1 MDAKQVWRA
10 ALGELQVSLSPA
22 NFETW
27 LRDTQLVDVDEQR
40 FRIAVPNGFAKD
52 WLESRYRS
60 LISQT
65 LARIVG
71 YSVQVEFVIGSSAT
85 GDGGA
90 APGPM
95 DGAQAP
101 STNGR
106 DGAGQQV
113 RLEPTRVGGEGGTSY
128 INPRYTFA
136 NFIVGSAN
144 RLAHAAS
151 LSVAERPGHAY
162 NPLFL
167 YGGVG
172 LGKTHL
178 MHAIGN
184 QVTAKFPRKRVVYAT
199 SEKFTNEFIASIQ
212 QGKIDEF
219 RARYRRIDL
228 LLIDDIQFI
237 ADKER
242 TQEEFFHTFNA
253 IHEDG
258 KQIVLSSDRPPKAI
272 LTLEERLRSRFEWGL
287 IADLTAPDLETRIAI
302 LRSKA
307 EEGAVPITSDVIEFI
322 ARKVVSNIRELEGAL
337 NRIVAYA
344 SMGAMPISIELAQ
357 AVLSNVLYNPKKR
370 QVTPERIA
378 RVVSEYYSVP
388 MDALQGQKRDKAI
401 VVPRQIA
408 MFLMREE
415 TDVSLLRD
423 RRRARRSRSLHR
435 PPRVREDQP
444 RGRRQRRAAP
454 RDRGRAGAHLR
465 RLTRVGVWT
474 PGRTSC
480 RDRTRDRGNAP
491 ASHRTGRWRRL

>member
-22 NFETW
+22 NYETW
-27 LRDTQLVDVDEQR
+27 LRDTQLIDVDDQR

-52 WLESRYRS
+52 WLETRYRS

-71 YSVQVEFVIGSSAT
+71 YSVQVEFHIGAT
-85 GDGGA
+85 NAIQDDATDASDPAPLAPA
-90 APGPM
+90 APV
-95 DGAQAP
+95 
-101 STNGR
+101 R
-106 DGAGQQV
+106 QQV
-113 RLEPTRVGGEGGTSY
+113 RVEPTRVGGDGGATF
-128 INPRYTFA
+128 INPRYTFG

-184 QVTAKFPRKRVVYAT
+184 QVVARFPRKRVVYAT
-199 SEKFTNEFIASIQ
+199 SEKFTNEFITSIQ
-212 QGKIDEF
+212 QGRIDEF

-302 LRSKA
+302 LRAKA
-307 EEGAVPITSDVIEFI
+307 EEGSVAITSDVIEFI

-337 NRIVAYA
+337 NRIVAFA
-344 SMGAMPISIELAQ
+344 SMGATSISIELAQ

-378 RVVSEYYSVP
+378 RAVSDYYSVP
-388 MDALQGQKRDKAI
+388 MDVLQGQKRDKAI
-401 VVPRQIA
+401 VMPRQIA
-408 MFLMREE
+408 MFLMRAE
-415 TDVSLLRD
+415 TDVSLLRIGAELGGRD
-423 RRRARRSRSLHR
+423 HSTVLHACDKITREVANNDDLRREIAA
-435 PPRVREDQP
+435 VRELIYAD
-444 RGRRQRRAAP
+444 
-454 RDRGRAGAHLR
+454 
-465 RLTRVGVWT
+465 
-474 PGRTSC
+474 
-480 RDRTRDRGNAP
+480 
-491 ASHRTGRWRRL
+491 

>member
-27 LRDTQLVDVDEQR
+27 LRDTHLVEVDDQR

-52 WLESRYRS
+52 WLDTRYRS

-65 LARIVG
+65 LARVVG
-71 YSVQVEFVIGSSAT
+71 YSVQVEFVVAT
-85 GDGGA
+85 TGEALVQAATA
-90 APGPM
+90 APQP
-95 DGAQAP
+95 
-101 STNGR
+101 
-106 DGAGQQV
+106 V
-113 RLEPTRVGGEGGTSY
+113 RLETTRVGAPEGPAGGATYLNS
-128 INPRYTFA
+128 RYTFS

-184 QVTAKFPRKRVVYAT
+184 AVAARFPRKRVAYAT
-199 SEKFTNEFIASIQ
+199 SEKFTNEFITSIQ
-212 QGKIDEF
+212 QGKIDDF

-302 LRSKA
+302 LRAKA
-307 EEGAVPITSDVIEFI
+307 EEQGTPITGDVIEFI

-344 SMGAMPISIELAQ
+344 SMGTQPISIELAQ

-378 RVVSEYYSVP
+378 KAVSDYYGVA
-388 MDALQGQKRDKAI
+388 MEQLQGQKREKGI

-408 MFLMREE
+408 MYLMREE
-415 TDVSLLRD
+415 TEVSLLRIGAELGGRD
-423 RRRARRSRSLHR
+423 HSTVLHACDKINREMQVNDEMRREVAA
-435 PPRVREDQP
+435 VRE
-444 RGRRQRRAAP
+444 
-454 RDRGRAGAHLR
+454 LIY
-465 RLTRVGVWT
+465 
-474 PGRTSC
+474 SE
-480 RDRTRDRGNAP
+480 
-491 ASHRTGRWRRL
+491 

>member
-22 NFETW
+22 NYETW
-27 LRDTQLVDVDEQR
+27 LRDTLLVDVDEQR

-52 WLESRYRS
+52 WLETRYRS

-71 YSVQVEFVIGSSAT
+71 YSVQVEFIVGAPAGPAESTDGTVTTAAVPAATPAT
-85 GDGGA
+85 GH
-90 APGPM
+90 
-95 DGAQAP
+95 
-101 STNGR
+101 
-106 DGAGQQV
+106 V
-113 RLEPTRVGGEGGTSY
+113 RVEPTRVGGEGGATF
-128 INPRYTFA
+128 INPRYTFN

-184 QVTAKFPRKRVVYAT
+184 QVIARFPRKRVVYAT
-199 SEKFTNEFIASIQ
+199 SEKFTNEFITSIQ

-302 LRSKA
+302 LRAKA
-307 EEGAVPITSDVIEFI
+307 EEGGVAIGSDVIEFI

-337 NRIVAYA
+337 NRIVAFA
-344 SMGAMPISIELAQ
+344 NMGATNISIDLAQ

-378 RVVSEYYSVP
+378 RVVSDYYSVP

-401 VVPRQIA
+401 VMPRQIA
-408 MFLMREE
+408 MFLMRAE
-415 TDVSLLRD
+415 TDVSLLRIGAELGGRD
-423 RRRARRSRSLHR
+423 HSTVLHACDKITREVAHNDELRREIAA
-435 PPRVREDQP
+435 VRELIYAD
-444 RGRRQRRAAP
+444 
-454 RDRGRAGAHLR
+454 
-465 RLTRVGVWT
+465 
-474 PGRTSC
+474 
-480 RDRTRDRGNAP
+480 
-491 ASHRTGRWRRL
+491 

>member
-22 NFETW
+22 NYETW

-71 YSVQVEFVIGSSAT
+71 YSVQVEFVIGSAP
-85 GDGGA
+85 DVA
-90 APGPM
+90 ADAPG
-95 DGAQAP
+95 DEEAP
-101 STNGR
+101 LP
-106 DGAGQQV
+106 AGPARPSPQV
-113 RLEPTRVGGEGGTSY
+113 RVEPTRVGGEGGTTY
-128 INPRYTFA
+128 LNPRYTFS

-184 QVTAKFPRKRVVYAT
+184 QVIAKFPRKRVVYAT
-199 SEKFTNEFIASIQ
+199 SEKFTNEFITSIQ

-219 RARYRRIDL
+219 RGRYRRIDL

-302 LRSKA
+302 LRAKA

-337 NRIVAYA
+337 NRMVAYA
-344 SMGAMPISIELAQ
+344 SMGAMPIGIELAQ

-378 RVVSEYYSVP
+378 KVVADYYSVP
-388 MDALQGQKRDKAI
+388 IDVLQGQKRDKAI

-408 MFLMREE
+408 MFLMRAE
-415 TDVSLLRD
+415 TDVSLLRIGAELGGRD
-423 RRRARRSRSLHR
+423 HSTVLHACDKITREVAVNDELRREIAA
-435 PPRVREDQP
+435 VRELIYAD
-444 RGRRQRRAAP
+444 
-454 RDRGRAGAHLR
+454 
-465 RLTRVGVWT
+465 
-474 PGRTSC
+474 
-480 RDRTRDRGNAP
+480 
-491 ASHRTGRWRRL
+491 

>member
-22 NFETW
+22 NYETW
-27 LRDTQLVDVDEQR
+27 LRETRLVDVDDQR

-52 WLESRYRS
+52 WLETRYRS

-65 LARIVG
+65 LARVVG
-71 YSVQVEFVIGSSAT
+71 YSVQVEFVVAANGEVDAHVVAT
-85 GDGGA
+85 ETQ
-90 APGPM
+90 P
-95 DGAQAP
+95 
-101 STNGR
+101 
-106 DGAGQQV
+106 V
-113 RLEPTRVGGEGGTSY
+113 RVEPTRVGAPDGPAAGVTNL
-128 INPRYTFA
+128 NPRYTFS

-184 QVTAKFPRKRVVYAT
+184 AVAAKFPRKRVVYAT
-199 SEKFTNEFIASIQ
+199 SEKFTNEFITSIQ
-212 QGKIDEF
+212 QGKVDDF

-302 LRSKA
+302 LRAKA
-307 EEGAVPITSDVIEFI
+307 EEQGTPISSDVMEFI

-378 RVVSEYYSVP
+378 QAVSDYYGVG
-388 MDALQGQKRDKAI
+388 MEQLRGQKREKSI

-415 TDVSLLRD
+415 TDVSLLRIGAELGGRD
-423 RRRARRSRSLHR
+423 HSTVLHACDKITREIQVNDEMRREVAA
-435 PPRVREDQP
+435 VREMIY
-444 RGRRQRRAAP
+444 
-454 RDRGRAGAHLR
+454 
-465 RLTRVGVWT
+465 
-474 PGRTSC
+474 SE
-480 RDRTRDRGNAP
+480 
-491 ASHRTGRWRRL
+491 

>member
-27 LRDTQLVDVDEQR
+27 LRDTQLVDVDDQR

-52 WLESRYRS
+52 WLETRYRS

-71 YSVQVEFVIGSSAT
+71 YSVQVEFVIVAAT
-85 GDGGA
+85 GGSA
-90 APGPM
+90 ATEEPVVPP
-95 DGAQAP
+95 AP
-101 STNGR
+101 TT
-106 DGAGQQV
+106 QV
-113 RLEPTRVGGEGGTSY
+113 RLEPGRVGGEGGSANL
-128 INPRYTFA
+128 NPRYTFA

-178 MHAIGN
+178 MHAIGS
-184 QVTAKFPRKRVVYAT
+184 QVIAKFPRKRVVYAT
-199 SEKFTNEFIASIQ
+199 SEKFTNEFITSIQ

-272 LTLEERLRSRFEWGL
+272 LTLEERLRSRFEWGR

-302 LRSKA
+302 LRAKA
-307 EEGAVPITSDVIEFI
+307 EDGAVPITSDVIEFV

-378 RVVSEYYSVP
+378 KAVADYYGVQ
-388 MDALQGQKRDKAI
+388 MDQLKGQKRDKAI
-401 VVPRQIA
+401 VTPRQVA
-408 MFLMREE
+408 MFLMRAE
-415 TDVSLLRD
+415 TDVSLLRIGAELGGRD
-423 RRRARRSRSLHR
+423 HSTVLHACDKITRESAVNDELRREIAA
-435 PPRVREDQP
+435 VRELIYAD
-444 RGRRQRRAAP
+444 
-454 RDRGRAGAHLR
+454 
-465 RLTRVGVWT
+465 
-474 PGRTSC
+474 
-480 RDRTRDRGNAP
+480 
-491 ASHRTGRWRRL
+491 

>member
-27 LRDTQLVDVDEQR
+27 LRDTVLVDVDDNH
-40 FRIAVPNGFAKD
+40 FKIAVPNGFAKD
-52 WLESRYRS
+52 WLETRYRS

-71 YSVQVEFVIGSSAT
+71 YSVQVEFLVRAAGETPGAITSNGASAGT
-85 GDGGA
+85 GPA
-90 APGPM
+90 HSLSAP
-95 DGAQAP
+95 
-101 STNGR
+101 
-106 DGAGQQV
+106 V
-113 RLEPTRVGGEGGTSY
+113 RVEATRVGAPEGASTN
-128 INPRYTFA
+128 INPRYSFS

-184 QVTAKFPRKRVVYAT
+184 AVIARYPRKRVVYAT
-199 SEKFTNEFIASIQ
+199 SEKFTNEFITSIQ

-302 LRSKA
+302 LRAKA
-307 EEGAVPITSDVIEFI
+307 EEQAVPVSSDVLEFI

-344 SMGAMPISIELAQ
+344 SMGAVPITIELAQ

-370 QVTPERIA
+370 QVTPERITRA
-378 RVVSEYYSVP
+378 VSDYYGVQI
-388 MDALQGQKRDKAI
+388 DALKGQKRDKAI

-415 TDVSLLRD
+415 TDVSLLRIGAELGGRD
-423 RRRARRSRSLHR
+423 HSTVLHACDKINREMGINDELRRELAA
-435 PPRVREDQP
+435 VRELIYAD
-444 RGRRQRRAAP
+444 
-454 RDRGRAGAHLR
+454 
-465 RLTRVGVWT
+465 
-474 PGRTSC
+474 
-480 RDRTRDRGNAP
+480 
-491 ASHRTGRWRRL
+491 

>member
-27 LRDTQLVDVDEQR
+27 LRDTSLVAVDDNL

-52 WLESRYRS
+52 WLETRYRS

-65 LARIVG
+65 LARVVG
-71 YSVQVEFVIGSSAT
+71 YSVQVEFEVRAAT
-85 GDGGA
+85 GA
-90 APGPM
+90 APEPV
-95 DGAQAP
+95 ASQP
-101 STNGR
+101 
-106 DGAGQQV
+106 V
-113 RLEPTRVGGEGGTSY
+113 RLEPTRVGGEGGATSL
-128 INPRYTFA
+128 NPRYTFA

-184 QVTAKFPRKRVVYAT
+184 QVIARFPRKKVVYAT
-199 SEKFTNEFIASIQ
+199 SEKFTNEFITSIQ
-212 QGKIDEF
+212 QGRVDDF
-219 RARYRRIDL
+219 RARYRKIDL

-258 KQIVLSSDRPPKAI
+258 KQIVLSSDRPPKQI
-272 LTLEERLRSRFEWGL
+272 ITLEERLRSRFEWGL

-302 LRSKA
+302 LRAKA
-307 EEGAVPITSDVIEFI
+307 EEQAVPIPSDVVEFV

-337 NRIVAYA
+337 NRILAYA
-344 SMGAMPISIELAQ
+344 SMGAVPITIELAQ

-370 QVTPERIA
+370 TVTPERIA
-378 RVVSEYYSVP
+378 RAVSDYYGV
-388 MDALQGQKRDKAI
+388 DLDTLRGQKRDKSI

-415 TDVSLLRD
+415 TDVSLLRIGAELGGRD
-423 RRRARRSRSLHR
+423 HSTVLHACDKINREAQENDDLRRELAA
-435 PPRVREDQP
+435 VRELIYSD
-444 RGRRQRRAAP
+444 
-454 RDRGRAGAHLR
+454 
-465 RLTRVGVWT
+465 
-474 PGRTSC
+474 
-480 RDRTRDRGNAP
+480 
-491 ASHRTGRWRRL
+491 

>member
-10 ALGELQVSLSPA
+10 ALGELQVSLSAA

-27 LRDTQLVDVDEQR
+27 LRDTQLVDVDDSH
-40 FRIAVPNGFAKD
+40 FRISVPNGFAKD
-52 WLESRYRS
+52 WLETRYRS

-65 LARIVG
+65 LARVVG
-71 YSVQVEFVIGSSAT
+71 YNVQVEFVTAPLPASETVQFGSNS
-85 GDGGA
+85 
-90 APGPM
+90 M
-95 DGAQAP
+95 AP
-101 STNGR
+101 STNGS
-106 DGAGQQV
+106 GPSSQVV
-113 RLEPTRVGGEGGTSY
+113 RLEPGRVGGEGVSA
-128 INPRYTFA
+128 NLNARYTFA

-184 QVTAKFPRKRVVYAT
+184 QVVTKFPRKKVVYAT
-199 SEKFTNEFIASIQ
+199 SEKFTNEFITSIQ
-212 QGKIDEF
+212 QGKVDEF
-219 RARYRRIDL
+219 RSRYRRIDL

-258 KQIVLSSDRPPKAI
+258 KQIVLSSDRPPKQI
-272 LTLEERLRSRFEWGL
+272 VTLEERLRSRFEWGL

-302 LRSKA
+302 LRAKA
-307 EEGAVPITSDVIEFI
+307 EEGGVPITSDVVEFI

-344 SMGAMPISIELAQ
+344 SMGAIPISIDLAQ
-357 AVLSNVLYNPKKR
+357 SVLSNVMYNPKKR

-378 RVVSEYYSVP
+378 KAVSDYYGVP

-415 TDVSLLRD
+415 TDVSLLRIGAELGGRD
-423 RRRARRSRSLHR
+423 HSTVLHACDKITREASQNDELRREIAA
-435 PPRVREDQP
+435 VRELIYAD
-444 RGRRQRRAAP
+444 
-454 RDRGRAGAHLR
+454 
-465 RLTRVGVWT
+465 
-474 PGRTSC
+474 
-480 RDRTRDRGNAP
+480 
-491 ASHRTGRWRRL
+491 